1 MKGYFSIPESV
12 AKVVSWVLAWLIAFF
27 LWFGVPILS
36 FLYLK
41 PLWRPFVATV
51 IYYMLLISVLI
62 RVALWFEKKVSQGI
76 GAP

>member
-12 AKVVSWVLAWLIAFF
+12 AKVVCRVLAWLIALF
-27 LWFGVPILS
+27 LWFGVPILF

-41 PLWRPFVATV
+41 PLWRPFVAIV
-51 IYYMLLISVLI
+51 VYYMLLVSVVI